1 VAVLTRFLGDISL
14 AEEAVQEAFATALA
28 RWPQA
33 GIPPSPVGWII
44 TTARNKALDRLRKEA
59 TRSERQHAAQ
69 LLTEAEQVE
78 EHDVHDDRLR
88 MIFTCC
94 HPALAPEA
102 QVALT
107 LRLLGGLST
116 EDIAHAFL
124 VPPATLAQRIS
135 RAKAKIRDA
144 GIPYQV
150 PEAVDLP
157 DRLRAVLA
165 VVYLIFNEG
174 YSAASGDELLR
185 GELCDEAIR
194 LGRLLL
200 ALMPGEPEVLG
211 LLALMILID
220 ARRDARTVGGDLV
233 RLAEQDRDL
242 WDESKLEEGR
252 ALMRTCLTLNRPGP
266 YQLQAAINA
275 VHSDASSAA
284 HTDWRQIL
292 ELYDQLMMIAPSPI
306 VALNRAVAVA
316 EMGGADR
323 ALQLVDAI
331 QLPQYYLFHA
341 VRADLLRRLGRTAD
355 AASAYQAALEI
366 CENAKEREFLK
377 RQYQSLKKN

>member
-1 VAVLTRFLGDISL
+1 VITRFLGDISL

-33 GIPPSPVGWII
+33 GIPPSPAGWII

-69 LLTEAEQVE
+69 LLTEAEQAE

-102 QVALT
+102 QIALT

-116 EDIAHAFL
+116 EEIAHAFL

-144 GIPYQV
+144 GIPYHV
-150 PEAVDLP
+150 PEAIDLP
-157 DRLRAVLA
+157 ARLRTVLA

-185 GELCDEAIR
+185 GELCDEATR
-194 LGRLLL
+194 LGRLLV
-200 ALMPGEPEVLG
+200 ALMSGEPEVLG
-211 LLALMILID
+211 LLALMLLID
-220 ARRDARTVGGDLV
+220 ARRDARAVGGDLV
-233 RLAEQDRDL
+233 RLAEQDRDR

-252 ALMRTCLTLNRPGP
+252 ALLRHCLAQNRPGP

-292 ELYDQLMMIAPSPI
+292 ELYDQLMTIAPSPV

-331 QLPQYYLFHA
+331 DLPQYYLLHA
-341 VRADLLRRLGRTAD
+341 VRADLLRRLGRTAE
-355 AASAYQAALEI
+355 AASAYQSALEK
-366 CENAKEREFLK
+366 CENAKEREFLN
-377 RQYQSLKKN
+377 RQYQSLTKN